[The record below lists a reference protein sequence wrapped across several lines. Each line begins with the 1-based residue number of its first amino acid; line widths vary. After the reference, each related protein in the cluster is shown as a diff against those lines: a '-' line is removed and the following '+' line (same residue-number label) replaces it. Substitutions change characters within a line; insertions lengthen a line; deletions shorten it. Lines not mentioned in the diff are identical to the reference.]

1 MYEFRRLFTCTD
13 TGSHVRSVN
22 CKNDMEHLH
31 DDEGQMRNNTGSRKG
46 VIPIHVYNTGPY
58 DNLKEKDETWENVSY

>member
-1 MYEFRRLFTCTD
+1 
-13 TGSHVRSVN
+13 
-22 CKNDMEHLH
+22 MEHLH